1 MVKTIPH
8 RFLLILI
15 LAFAVSY
22 GLLGYFVIE
31 RQARME
37 YEHML
42 SSAERTANI
51 VSKILKESMLEGDP
65 RFTRRIIERLRGDVA
80 HDISVL
86 SRKKFGDAGIPVS
99 REILDGMSKSG
110 RPFFELK
117 KDRFYYYM
125 PLTNEQKCVQC
136 HTEKGLIGVI
146 LVDRSVASEKSELR
160 STLLRLAGYGL
171 FLMLIGIAALS
182 KITTYYIINPLKMI
196 GEAIQSYSKQ
206 DFSKRISGTKLKGE
220 FSAIADTVN
229 SMAERL
235 SSLYRLLEEK
245 IHKQNIELKG
255 QLDFVE
261 MLINSINSGIIFV
274 DGGGIIL
281 KANPYT
287 AKALE
292 ADEKSI
298 IGMHMNSFVE
308 GFYDEILKSDFGEGR
323 FKLSSGRIVYIGY
336 SVSEIGE
343 VAALQGKVVLF
354 RDLTEV
360 MLLRSQL
367 RRKEYF
373 STIGE
378 MASWIA
384 HEIKNP
390 LFGMSAS
397 AEILLKTSDEHSGRF
412 IEAIIKEC
420 KRLDCL
426 IDDLLQYA
434 KPVELRLTEADLPE
448 VVSEVMA
455 VVDSVAASG
464 GCRLVLRG
472 DGGIPKVRVDRD
484 KIKQVFLN
492 IMKNSIE
499 AKATEIDIGF
509 VNDGDKVTVR
519 IKDNGTGIDRQIME
533 NIFEPFYTTKK
544 KGTGLGLSICKK
556 IVEEHGGSMAVY
568 SGNGGGTS
576 VDLTFKI

>member
-1 MVKTIPH
+1 MAKTIPH

-15 LAFAVSY
+15 FAFAVSY

-37 YEHML
+37 HEHML
-42 SSAERTANI
+42 NSAERTADI
-51 VSKILKESMLEGDP
+51 VSRILKESMLEGDP
-65 RFTRRIIERLRGDVA
+65 KFTRRIVERLRGDVA
-80 HDISVL
+80 HNIFVL
-86 SRKKFGDAGIPVS
+86 GRKRFGEPDMPIS
-99 REILDGMSKSG
+99 REILDVMSRSG
-110 RPFFELK
+110 RPYSELK
-117 KDRFYYYM
+117 NDRFYYYM
-125 PLTNEQKCVQC
+125 PLTNEQRCLQC
-136 HTEKGLIGVI
+136 HKEEGLLGVI
-146 LVDRSVASEKSELR
+146 LVDRSVASEKAELR

-182 KITTYYIINPLKMI
+182 KITTYYIINPLRMI

-206 DFSKRISGTKLKGE
+206 DFSKRISSTKLKGE
-220 FSAIADTVN
+220 FSAIANTVN

-235 SSLYRLLEEK
+235 SSLYGLLEEK
-245 IHKQNIELKG
+245 IHKQNLELKG

-274 DGGGIIL
+274 GGSGIIL

-287 AKALE
+287 VKALE

-298 IGMHMNSFVE
+298 IGKHMDDFVV
-308 GFYDEILKSDFGEGR
+308 GFYDEILKSDFGEGQ
-323 FKLSSGRIVYIGY
+323 FKLNSGRSVYLGY
-336 SVSEIGE
+336 SVSEIEE
-343 VAALQGKVVLF
+343 VAALRGKVVLF

-397 AEILLKTSDEHSGRF
+397 AEILLKTSDEYSGRF

-420 KRLDCL
+420 RRLDCL

-434 KPVELRLTEADLPE
+434 KPVELKLAEADLPE
-448 VVSEVMA
+448 IVSEVMA
-455 VVDSVAASG
+455 VVDSVATSG
-464 GCRLVLRG
+464 GCRLVLCG
-472 DGGIPKVRVDRD
+472 DGGIPKVRADGD
-484 KIKQVFLN
+484 KVKQVFLN

-509 VNDGDKVTVR
+509 LNEGDKVTVR
-519 IKDNGTGIDRQIME
+519 IKDNGTGIDTQVME
-533 NIFEPFYTTKK
+533 NIFKPFYTTKK

-556 IVEEHGGSMAVY
+556 IIEEHGGSMAVY
-568 SGNGGGTS
+568 GRDGGGTS